1 MNGDLIAE
9 KEYKDM
15 ANGGVKTWQW
25 LKNLFRGGK
34 EMSDDEFIE
43 TLVKEAKEKEL
54 EIDKNIEQDRF
65 SQEMLE
71 TAKIVENEENK
82 EFQKDML
89 KTAHIAENQ
98 QNIAPNLANANENVK
113 ENTKG
118 AEKQGESGESNENDG
133 FANDFLGEANENSK
147 LAKNFNAKGA
157 QGNENAN
164 ESAESSANNEND
176 GKDSKEKAKI
186 LGESQENEQTLGYFS
201 RKKEEIDVNKEM
213 KNKPQSKESFKEEL
227 LLYAEKKMSA
237 DEMRVMV
244 SLLHS
249 NNKKITKEHKLLIQ
263 NCLDVTQKNN
273 PNFNYLSAGHKA
285 IIRASNNQR
294 LGTQSIK
301 EFIALANNPKDKLD
315 ASIIKNCKES
325 CVKNILK
332 NTKDLPQATITKLT
346 ALVNPAL
353 AKTMEAGINAGRTM
367 AK

>member
-43 TLVKEAKEKEL
+43 TLVKEAKDKAD
-54 EIDKNIEQDRF
+54 EIDIGLEKDNSKDNFQ
-65 SQEMLE
+65 QEMLE
-71 TAKIVENEENK
+71 TAKIVENDG
-82 EFQKDML
+82 FQKDML
-89 KTAHIAENQ
+89 ETAHIVEKQ
-98 QNIAPNLANANENVK
+98 PNLENANENAK
-113 ENTKG
+113 S
-118 AEKQGESGESNENDG
+118 AEKQGESLENDG
-133 FANDFLGEANENSK
+133 FANDFLNEANDNVK

-157 QGNENAN
+157 KGNENAN
-164 ESAESSANNEND
+164 ESAESSANNSND
-176 GKDSKEKAKI
+176 GKEQAKN
-186 LGESQENEQTLGYFS
+186 LNAQQENEQETPLFKDYFN
-201 RKKEEIDVNKEM
+201 RKKEEIDINKQS
-213 KNKPQSKESFKEEL
+213 KNKAQSKESFKEEL
-227 LLYAEKKMSA
+227 LHYAEKKMTA

-249 NNKKITKEHKLLIQ
+249 KNKKITPEHKLLIK
-263 NCLDVTQKNN
+263 NCLDVAQKNN
-273 PNFNYLSAGHKA
+273 PNFNYLSA
-285 IIRASNNQR
+285 NNKT

-315 ASIIKNCKES
+315 SSIIKNCKES
-325 CVKNILK
+325 CVNSILK
-332 NTKDLPQATITKLT
+332 NTKNLPQATITKLT

-353 AKTMEAGINAGRTM
+353 AKTMEVGANMGRAM

>member
-43 TLVKEAKEKEL
+43 ALIKEAKEKEL
-54 EIDKNIEQDRF
+54 EIEKEVEKDNFQ
-65 SQEMLE
+65 QEMLE
-71 TAKIVENEENK
+71 TAKIVENDG
-82 EFQKDML
+82 FQKDML
-89 KTAHIAENQ
+89 ETAHIIENQ
-98 QNIAPNLANANENVK
+98 PNLENTNENVK
-113 ENTKG
+113 ENAKSV
-118 AEKQGESGESNENDG
+118 EKQGESLENDE
-133 FANDFLGEANENSK
+133 FANDFLNEANENVK
-147 LAKNFNAKGA
+147 LAKNFNTKGA
-157 QGNENAN
+157 KDNENTN
-164 ESAESSANNEND
+164 ESVESNANNSNYDKEQAKKLNVAQEND
-176 GKDSKEKAKI
+176 KESA
-186 LGESQENEQTLGYFS
+186 LGYFS
-201 RKKEEIDVNKEM
+201 RKKEEIDINKQS
-213 KNKPQSKESFKEEL
+213 KNKAQSKESFKNEL
-227 LLYAEKKMSA
+227 LNYAEKKMSA

-249 NNKKITKEHKLLIQ
+249 KNKKITPEHKLLIK
-263 NCLDVTQKNN
+263 NCLDVAQKNN

-285 IIRASNNQR
+285 IIKLSDNKT

-315 ASIIKNCKES
+315 SSIIKNCKES
-325 CVKNILK
+325 CVNSILK
-332 NTKDLPQATITKLT
+332 NTKNLPQATITKLT

-353 AKTMEAGINAGRTM
+353 AKTMEAGMNAGRTM